1 MIRRVITPSQQADG
15 SFEVRAVAIFSDEL
29 QSRSNLNASSS
40 ASQAKSS
47 TSNSEHTSN
56 EVQKPSIGSRATDSS
71 RLMKFPKELSA
82 TTFNTVLRAYYLG
95 SYGCHDPRRM
105 T

>member
-1 MIRRVITPSQQADG
+1 MYH
-15 SFEVRAVAIFSDEL
+15 FEDEL

-56 EVQKPSIGSRATDSS
+56 EVQKPSIGSRATDLS

-82 TTFNTVLRAYYLG
+82 TTVILEPPTTLRGHRAMDG
-95 SYGCHDPRRM
+95 DIGIAVFARS
-105 T
+105 